1 MAWLLLSAACHA
13 PGPGTASLVAV
24 GGCAD
29 DSQPGRP
36 DLGAGRGAT
45 RLASG
50 AVTGWQIPAL
60 ATACSTLGWAEKTPG
75 SR

>member
-1 MAWLLLSAACHA
+1 M
-13 PGPGTASLVAV
+13 TAS
-24 GGCAD
+24 
-29 DSQPGRP
+29 R
-36 DLGAGRGAT
+36 AGRIWGLAAGAT